1 LFSDSSRELVTSL
14 LPTFLTVSLHAGPAA
29 LGVIE
34 GTSDALTGFS
44 KLIGGPLAND
54 PRRRGRLA
62 AGGYLG
68 TAVATAAIGLTTAVW
83 QVACCEPSPGS
94 AVASA
99 PRPGTCC
106 SPVW

>member
-1 LFSDSSRELVTSL
+1 MVGVGAGSLFSDSSHELVTSQ

-54 PRRRGRLA
+54 PSRRGLARRR
-62 AGGYLG
+62 GYLG
-68 TAVATAAIGLTTAVW
+68 TA
-83 QVACCEPSPGS
+83 SP
-94 AVASA
+94 
-99 PRPGTCC
+99 PRRSG
-106 SPVW
+106 